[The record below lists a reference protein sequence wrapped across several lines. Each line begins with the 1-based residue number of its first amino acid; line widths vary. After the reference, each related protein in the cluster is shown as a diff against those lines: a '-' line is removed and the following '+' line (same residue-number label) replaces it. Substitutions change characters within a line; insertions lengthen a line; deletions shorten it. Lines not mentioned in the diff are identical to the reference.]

1 MAFSE
6 LKLESLSSYFISCLF
21 VANVLILF
29 LFLFFFVFLQW
40 GRTGK
45 DQHVS
50 KLLNLHLHELG
61 EGKVARN
68 FDSSRRRNRR

>member
-1 MAFSE
+1 MALSV

-21 VANVLILF
+21 VANVLIWL
-29 LFLFFFVFLQW
+29 LLLLFFFLQW
-40 GRTGK
+40 GRNGK

>member
-29 LFLFFFVFLQW
+29 FFFFFFY
-40 GRTGK
+40 
-45 DQHVS
+45 
-50 KLLNLHLHELG
+50 NEAEL
-61 EGKVARN
+61 EKTN
-68 FDSSRRRNRR
+68 M

>member
-29 LFLFFFVFLQW
+29 LFCFFFY
-40 GRTGK
+40 
-45 DQHVS
+45 
-50 KLLNLHLHELG
+50 NEAEL
-61 EGKVARN
+61 EKTN
-68 FDSSRRRNRR
+68 M

>member
-29 LFLFFFVFLQW
+29 LFLFFFFY
-40 GRTGK
+40 
-45 DQHVS
+45 
-50 KLLNLHLHELG
+50 NEAEL
-61 EGKVARN
+61 EKTN
-68 FDSSRRRNRR
+68 M

>member
-29 LFLFFFVFLQW
+29 LFFCFFFFY
-40 GRTGK
+40 
-45 DQHVS
+45 
-50 KLLNLHLHELG
+50 NEAEL
-61 EGKVARN
+61 EKTN
-68 FDSSRRRNRR
+68 M

>member
-29 LFLFFFVFLQW
+29 LFVFCFFFY
-40 GRTGK
+40 
-45 DQHVS
+45 
-50 KLLNLHLHELG
+50 NEAEL
-61 EGKVARN
+61 EKTN
-68 FDSSRRRNRR
+68 M